1 MEGLGQDLR
10 AELAQLEHRYE
21 DQAAGCSQQDLLS
34 FLSKRRCRHN
44 PRAVAMAIAG
54 LPGRTCRDSYA
65 LCHGYPFT
73 DDPNPNYE
81 RCQVFVRAWN
91 RRDKTS
97 TDPEARTQ
105 LFLNEIRKIPET
117 CFHHD
122 ERVRNHLW
130 EFFNA
135 NQNEVEF
142 AIRSQ
147 LRENAELER
156 VPYLIFSRL
165 LKTIRRRIAAEA
177 GMSDL
182 DHVIAERKKSGNE

>member
-1 MEGLGQDLR
+1 LEALGQDLR
-10 AELAQLEHRYE
+10 AEIAQREDRYE
-21 DQAAGCSQQDLLS
+21 DQAAGFSQQDLLS
-34 FLSKRRCRHN
+34 FLSKHRCRHN

-54 LPGRTCRDSYA
+54 LPRMRCRDSFE
-65 LCHGYPFT
+65 LCHKHPFT
-73 DDPNPNYE
+73 GDPHPNYE
-81 RCQVFVRAWN
+81 RYQVFERAWN

-105 LFLNEIRKIPET
+105 FHDEIRKIPET
-117 CFHHD
+117 RLHHD

-135 NQNEVEF
+135 NQNEVEL

-147 LRENAELER
+147 LKENAELER
-156 VPYLIFSRL
+156 VPSLIVSRL
-165 LKTIRRRIAAEA
+165 LKTIRGRIAAEA

-182 DHVIAERKKSGNE
+182 DRVIAERKKTGNE